1 MFGAT
6 AHCSSFGR
14 VYLWPTSSIRL
25 PRIGAS
31 FTHRPPRPER
41 RWREGRV
48 LIRRRG
54 WDKMSTTEAKRTSN
68 SRNEDLDVIIV
79 GAGFAGFYLL
89 DRLRGM
95 GMSVQVF
102 EAGDGPGGVWY
113 WNCYPGA
120 RVDSPGPMYQFS
132 RDDLWRDWKFSEL
145 YPSWQEIR
153 AYFHYVDEKLDLSR
167 DIRFNRRVNEA
178 EFDPARNRWT
188 VRSSDGSVTRA
199 RYFVLCTGLG
209 AKPYV
214 PALPGLSDF
223 AGERHHT
230 ALWPQQGLDLAGKRV
245 GVVGTGASGV
255 QVAQEAASM
264 AAHLTVFQR
273 TPNLAL
279 PMRQRKLDDDTIR
292 RMKEG
297 YPQAYQKRRTT
308 FGGFDYQFLDKSACE
323 VSEDE
328 RRATFERVWEIGGL
342 APWVGSF
349 NDILTNER
357 SNRAA
362 YDFWRDK
369 TRARIKDPAL
379 AELLAPTKPIH
390 PYGAKRPSLEQNFF
404 EIFNQSNVSLVD
416 LRKTPIERVTRSG
429 ITTTAG
435 GHDLDV
441 LVLATGFDAVTGGLT
456 SIDIRGTQGETLRE
470 KWAKG
475 VHTHL
480 GMASAGFPNLLF
492 VYGPQSPNAF
502 ANGPTCAELQGDW
515 IVQLLDHLRQRN
527 CARCRGNG
535 PRRGSMAGASD
546 RDRERHSLPPR
557 QLLVSRRKHS
567 RQTPRDADLRR
578 RSLDIHG
585 EMQRKRQTG
594 VRGIQDQLSSGR

>member
-1 MFGAT
+1 
-6 AHCSSFGR
+6 
-14 VYLWPTSSIRL
+14 
-25 PRIGAS
+25 
-31 FTHRPPRPER
+31 
-41 RWREGRV
+41 
-48 LIRRRG
+48 
-54 WDKMSTTEAKRTSN
+54 MSATEAKRTN
-68 SRNEDLDVIIV
+68 NGGVEDLDVIVV
-79 GAGFAGFYLL
+79 GAGFAGLYLL
-89 DRLRGM
+89 DRLRSM

-102 EAGDGPGGVWY
+102 EAGDAPGGVWY

-153 AYFHYVDEKLDLSR
+153 EYFHYVDKKLGLSR

-178 EFDPARNRWT
+178 EFDPASNRWT

-209 AKPYV
+209 SRPYI
-214 PALPGLSDF
+214 PELPGLSDF

-245 GVVGTGASGV
+245 GVIGTGASGV
-255 QVAQEAASM
+255 QVAQEAAGV

-292 RMKEG
+292 RMKED
-297 YPQAYQKRRTT
+297 YPRAYQKRRTT
-308 FGGFDYQFLDKSACE
+308 FGGFDYEFLEKSASE

-328 RRATFERVWEIGGL
+328 RRATFERIWEIGGL

-349 NDILTNER
+349 NDLLANEQ

-369 TRARIKDPAL
+369 TRARIKYPAL
-379 AELLAPTKPIH
+379 AEMLAPTEPIH
-390 PYGAKRPSLEQNFF
+390 PYGTKRPSLEQNFF
-404 EIFNQSNVSLVD
+404 DIFNQPNVSLVD

-429 ITTTAG
+429 IKTADG
-435 GHDLDV
+435 EQDLDI

-475 VHTHL
+475 VRAHL
-480 GMASAGFPNLLF
+480 GMAAAGFPNLLF
-492 VYGPQSPNAF
+492 VYGPHSPNAF
-502 ANGPTCAELQGDW
+502 ANGPTCAESFRATGSFNCW
-515 IVQLLDHLRQRN
+515 ITFDNAIGRGSRKRAQRRKSGERKCKLLRTRLSSRKPTPGISARTFPAN
-527 CARCRGNG
+527 RARCCPSPVVSLHTWRNATKAPNEGT
-535 PRRGSMAGASD
+535 RDSRSAFRGSRTPPAFD
-546 RDRERHSLPPR
+546 RLAN
-557 QLLVSRRKHS
+557 QLEH
-567 RQTPRDADLRR
+567 
-578 RSLDIHG
+578 H
-585 EMQRKRQTG
+585 RKRES
-594 VRGIQDQLSSGR
+594 R

>member
-1 MFGAT
+1 MDNA
-6 AHCSSFGR
+6 
-14 VYLWPTSSIRL
+14 
-25 PRIGAS
+25 
-31 FTHRPPRPER
+31 E
-41 RWREGRV
+41 
-48 LIRRRG
+48 
-54 WDKMSTTEAKRTSN
+54 TE
-68 SRNEDLDVIIV
+68 ELDVVIV
-79 GAGFAGFYLL
+79 GAGFAGLYLL

-153 AYFHYVDEKLDLSR
+153 EYFHYVDKKLGLSR

-188 VRSSDGSVTRA
+188 VCSSDGSVTRA

-209 AKPYV
+209 SKPYI
-214 PALPGLSDF
+214 PELPGLSDF

-245 GVVGTGASGV
+245 GVIGTGASGV
-255 QVAQEAASM
+255 QVAQEAA
-264 AAHLTVFQR
+264 AVAVHLTVFQR

-292 RMKEG
+292 RMKED
-297 YPQAYQKRRTT
+297 YPRAYQKRRTT
-308 FGGFDYQFLDKSACE
+308 FGGFDYEFLEKSASE

-328 RRATFERVWEIGGL
+328 RRATFERVWEIGGF

-349 NDILTNER
+349 NDLLANEQ

-369 TRARIKDPAL
+369 TRARINDPAV
-379 AELLAPTKPIH
+379 AEMLAPTGPIH

-404 EIFNQSNVSLVD
+404 DIFNQRNVSLVD

-429 ITTTAG
+429 IKTAAG
-435 GHDLDV
+435 EHDLDV

-475 VHTHL
+475 VRAHL
-480 GMASAGFPNLLF
+480 GMAAAGFPNLLF
-492 VYGPQSPNAF
+492 VYGPHSPNAF

-515 IVQLLDHLRQRN
+515 IVQLLDHVRQRDWTRFEATAAAEEEWRVQVHALADATLFPQADSWYFGAN
-527 CARCRGNG
+527 IPGKPREMLSFAGGLSTYMAKCNESAERGYEG
-535 PRRGSMAGASD
+535 FTI
-546 RDRERHSLPPR
+546 SL
-557 QLLVSRRKHS
+557 SY
-567 RQTPRDADLRR
+567 A
-578 RSLDIHG
+578 
-585 EMQRKRQTG
+585 
-594 VRGIQDQLSSGR
+594 